1 MTFEETCKI
10 IASIMAIYPMHFKN
24 YNKTLNDSIKKT
36 WFNIFEDKPYQ
47 LIDSALNSFIATDTK
62 GFPPTPG
69 NINQMLLDMQEAANT
84 NDQISESDA
93 WAMVDKA
100 IRDSTYH
107 SKERFAALP
116 PLVQQAVG
124 SPENLKS
131 MAMSDGFNQS
141 VESSNFKRIY
151 RTVVEREK
159 NRVKIPNKVLN
170 AIGTAEGYKPYVL
183 EEKHD
188 VKQIATEFVPE
199 DAPEQFNALVERLA
213 GKIGGNS
220 IGKET

>member
-1 MTFEETCKI
+1 MTDQETKQI
-10 IASIMAIYPMHFKN
+10 IAVITVTYPNHYKGVSRMQIDAMVNLWKR
-24 YNKTLNDSIKKT
+24 
-36 WFNIFEDKPYQ
+36 IFTDRPYK
-47 LIDSALNSFIATDTK
+47 DVSNALDAFIATDTK
-62 GFPPTPG
+62 GFPPMPG

-199 DAPEQFNALVERLA
+199 DAPEQFNTLVERLA

>member
-93 WAMVDKA
+93 WAMVNKA

-107 SKERFAALP
+107 AKERFAAFP

-131 MAMSDGFNQS
+131 MGMSQDFNQS
-141 VESSNFKRIY
+141 VESSNFKRAY

-159 NRVKIPNKVLN
+159 NRIKIPNQILKQL
-170 AIGTAEGYKPYVL
+170 GSAEGYKPYVL
-183 EEKHD
+183 EEKQD
-188 VKQIATEFVPE
+188 VKQIGTEYVPE
-199 DAPEQFNALVERLA
+199 DAPEQFEELVEKLA
-213 GKIGGNS
+213 GKMGGKNIGE
-220 IGKET
+220 ET